1 MAHSPLRAD
10 SARANIVGRRDV
22 LAALALSQIAMVPT
36 VHAVAP
42 APMASGK
49 LLPAATNMAD
59 THFWHLHA
67 QRLKI
72 DAAWE
77 ASLLKTSSDMPDDEF
92 DEWGA
97 LHHEAERA
105 MMVAPV
111 STLPALR
118 AKLAYMKSG
127 EMDVLEGDEH
137 YPAAI
142 DLVLRDMD
150 HILGNGEAAR

>member
-10 SARANIVGRRDV
+10 SARANPIGRRDV
-22 LAALALSQIAMVPT
+22 LAALVLSQIAMVPT
-36 VHAVAP
+36 VHAQAP
-42 APMASGK
+42 ASLISGNP
-49 LLPAATNMAD
+49 LPTETDTAD
-59 THFWHLHA
+59 AHFWHLHA
-67 QRLKI
+67 QRRRI

-77 ASLLKTSSDMPDDEF
+77 ACLRKTSSDMPDDDF
-92 DEWGA
+92 NEWGA
-97 LHHEAERA
+97 RHNEAERA
-105 MMVAPV
+105 MMIAPV
-111 STLPALR
+111 CTLSALR

-127 EMDVLEGDEH
+127 ELDVLEGDEH